1 MQSMLGTK
9 TRLWFSVEETQMI
22 LVVPNQMDEVNG
34 FTVQEFG
41 VSKMFRFERNSY
53 LYSAQMH

>member
-1 MQSMLGTK
+1 
-9 TRLWFSVEETQMI
+9 MI
-22 LVVPNQMDEVNG
+22 RVVPKQMDEVNG

-53 LYSAQMH
+53 FYSAQMH